1 MADSKKQIEFKDKAT
16 GTVFEATL
24 ESYAAPEAS
33 WYQWVAGLPESL
45 RKPGVS
51 FHTTKGSG
59 MFSLTVGESTKTGAI
74 VTRADGAVLC
84 QITGMV
90 AQSVIDDFVAQEEGQ
105 TKDNMR
111 RFFAASGHAPPEG
124 VAERPVYG
132 ESPLTGAVGAFNKA
146 EKKP

>member
-1 MADSKKQIEFKDKAT
+1 MADSKKPIEFKDEVS
-16 GTVFEATL
+16 GTVFEAVL

-33 WYQWVAGLPESL
+33 WYQWVTGLPEAL

-51 FHTTKGSG
+51 FHTTKGPG
-59 MFSLTVGESTKTGAI
+59 MFSLTVGESTKTGAL
-74 VTRADGAVLC
+74 VARTDGAVLC

-90 AQSVIDDFVAQEEGQ
+90 AQSVIDDFVTQEEGQ

-124 VAERPVYG
+124 VAETTVRA
-132 ESPLTGAVGAFNKA
+132 ETPLV
-146 EKKP
+146 KKP